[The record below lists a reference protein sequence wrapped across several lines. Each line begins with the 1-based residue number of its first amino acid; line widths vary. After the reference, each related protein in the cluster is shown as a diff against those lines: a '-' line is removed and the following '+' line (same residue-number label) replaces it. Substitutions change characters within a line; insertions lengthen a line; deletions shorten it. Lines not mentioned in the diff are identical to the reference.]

1 MQVVALALSKMRKM
15 CKLCATVCVLLLQ
28 MPFEICCRW
37 ALSYTLFLKI
47 LTMITD
53 IWRKTIKFVFG
64 KFCANCA
71 Y

>member
-1 MQVVALALSKMRKM
+1 M
-15 CKLCATVCVLLLQ
+15 LL
-28 MPFEICCRW
+28 MGAFGHYE
-37 ALSYTLFLKI
+37 LKI
-47 LTMITD
+47 LTMLTD